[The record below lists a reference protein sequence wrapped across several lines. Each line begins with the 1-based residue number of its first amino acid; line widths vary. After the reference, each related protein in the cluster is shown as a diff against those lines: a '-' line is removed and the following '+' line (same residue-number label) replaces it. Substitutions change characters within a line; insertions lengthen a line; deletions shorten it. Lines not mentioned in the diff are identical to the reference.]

1 MKDELREVEYTL
13 ESSYDLGL
21 MDYPDENGLSQ
32 EEATKIRKGL
42 FHRWADEVQIVNG
55 EYYTTTFGIVEDNES
70 HKVYHIVP
78 KRIIF
83 LNK

>member
-13 ESSYDLGL
+13 ESSCELGFN
-21 MDYPDENGLSQ
+21 DYENDT
-32 EEATKIRKGL
+32 EREKITKKRKGL
-42 FHRWADEVQIVNG
+42 FHRWADEIQIVNG